1 MRGRVAI
8 FVSYSSNLE
17 SPTQVTFGTFD
28 VMAAIIEWNSVYKLR
43 RGCGISGLMRKHAQ
57 KSRSDKTLSF
67 GRDNQLRAECS
78 I

>member
-1 MRGRVAI
+1 
-8 FVSYSSNLE
+8 
-17 SPTQVTFGTFD
+17 VTR
-28 VMAAIIEWNSVYKLR
+28 MIIEWNSVYKLR

-57 KSRSDKTLSF
+57 KSRSDETLGF